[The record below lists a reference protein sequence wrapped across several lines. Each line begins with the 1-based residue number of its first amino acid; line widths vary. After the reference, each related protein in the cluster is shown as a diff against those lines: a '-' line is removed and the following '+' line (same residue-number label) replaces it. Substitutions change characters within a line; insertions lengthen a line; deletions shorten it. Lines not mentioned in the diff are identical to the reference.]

1 MDKPGEEIRTDIDE
15 ERIPFPEKGKKR
27 RGLFIG
33 IGAVLIIAAV
43 ALFIVAVRPRK
54 EKAPAPTLD
63 DQEQLKYDAALVDQ
77 DQKKAEALRNDPF
90 LVRKE
95 DNSQSQ
101 LNSIMRS
108 LNIGQDSAANPP
120 VRAND
125 QQAKAEEEAIAHV
138 LRDPAPAQTPPARS
152 NQPRP
157 PAAPNAQPE
166 AANDADAHPMFV
178 YSRTF
183 GGAKYVDAPQK
194 QAAQKAATSTAEQG
208 TDSPATAVKIAPTP
222 AAKPE
227 QPMGTPPK
235 EETTTLLYT
244 ELPPV
249 TVYEGEML
257 EAVLVNRII
266 ADTEASPVVCHL
278 ARDFFDRSAK
288 YVIFPVNSRITGQS
302 QVVNYKGSHRLFINF
317 NRIILP
323 NGPSI
328 DLPSSKKALKAL
340 DETGALGVVSN
351 VERHWFL
358 QFGTGIF
365 FGALDGLAGIAQ
377 RNQSVFSTSAIVL
390 GRTSENFERILE
402 NIMAQ
407 YSTIVPTIRVDQGKK
422 MRIYLSDDMLISPYA
437 KISDRSYYEKR

>member
-1 MDKPGEEIRTDIDE
+1 MEQEEQAVRTDIDE
-15 ERIPFPEKGKKR
+15 EVEHPSKKGRKR
-27 RGLFIG
+27 TRFLLLGG
-33 IGAVLIIAAV
+33 VLILSAIAM
-43 ALFIVAVRPRK
+43 LIVATRPRK
-54 EKAPAPTLD
+54 EKAPGPSID

-77 DQKKAEALRNDPF
+77 EQKKADALRNDPF

-95 DNSQSQ
+95 DTSQSQ
-101 LNSIMRS
+101 LNGLLRS
-108 LNIGQDSAANPP
+108 LNIGQDSTANSP

-166 AANDADAHPMFV
+166 TANDADTHPMFV

-183 GGAKYVDAPQK
+183 GGAKYVDTPQK
-194 QAAQKAATSTAEQG
+194 QAAQKGAASVTDQG
-208 TDSPATAVKIAPTP
+208 TDLPATAARTAPAP
-222 AAKPE
+222 APKPE
-227 QPMGTPPK
+227 QPTGTQPK
-235 EETTTLLYT
+235 EETTTLLYS

-266 ADTEASPVVCHL
+266 ADTEPSPVVCHL

-365 FGALDGLAGIAQ
+365 FGALDGLASIAQ
-377 RNQSVFSTSAIVL
+377 RNQNVFSTSAIVL

-422 MRIYLSDDMLISPYA
+422 MRIYLSDDILISPYA